1 MKNLEHLKSRL
12 IERKQELEKN
22 ILNRGRLQTSDKNIK
37 DSGDEVF
44 SSAQESIEIS
54 IYNTEYDEFSRI
66 NKALELI
73 ESGQYG
79 ICQECEKQI
88 PERRLEVY
96 PNATL
101 CLGCQELA
109 ESL

>member
-1 MKNLEHLKSRL
+1 MKNLEHIRLRL
-12 IERKQELEKN
+12 IERKQELEKD
-22 ILNRGRLQTSDKNIK
+22 ILNRGRLQVDKTIK

-54 IYNTEYDEFSRI
+54 IYNAEYEEFSRI

-73 ESGQYG
+73 ASGQYG
-79 ICQECEKQI
+79 ICQECDKPI

-101 CLGCQELA
+101 CLSCQEIA
-109 ESL
+109 ENL